1 MKQVF
6 QKWYSV
12 YHKRLEL
19 QNLLSVSWDF
29 SISVFVSV
37 LQSQNNSTLKN
48 VFNLFSISMWQS
60 VFEKERDSA
69 KISVYVSWD

>member
-1 MKQVF
+1 MIKLYIF
-6 QKWYSV
+6 
-12 YHKRLEL
+12 LC
-19 QNLLSVSWDF
+19 VSWDF
-29 SISVFVSV
+29 SISVFVSM

-48 VFNLFSISMWQS
+48 VFNLFRISMWQS